1 MLLLLS
7 ILLPLIGAALA
18 ATLQKPLGRYLGWV
32 LAAIPAALFIG
43 LISQVGAFDLLG
55 AHSVSYSWIPLLNIG
70 LDFRLDGLGLLF
82 ALMICGVGTFIFIYA
97 GGYLEKHPMRGRFFA
112 FLLLFMTGMLGI
124 ASADNIILFFV
135 FWELTSIS
143 SYLLIGFNHEEA
155 AARKKALQALLVTGA
170 GGVAK
175 MAGLILLAIAGDSYR
190 FSVLIAQGTELA
202 SHPLAGYALPLLLLG
217 AFTKSA
223 QFPFQFWLPN
233 AMAAPT
239 PVSAYLHS
247 ATMVKAGVFL
257 LFKLSPIY
265 STSALWV
272 YTLVTAGAITL
283 LLGAITGLFQ
293 RDLKRILAFTTMSVL
308 GMLVML
314 IGLGG
319 EIALK
324 SALLFM
330 LGHALYKA
338 TLFMTAGNVDHG
350 TGTRDASFLGGLR
363 FAMPLTAL
371 AAGVAALSKGG
382 FPPLLGFISK
392 EYAYKASSGLE
403 SVAPLLTGI
412 ALVGNALLLALAFK
426 AGVHPYWS
434 KARETVK
441 NQPYS
446 RFLPHAPHEA
456 PVSMIIGPL
465 VLAATGL
472 AFGFLPSSWTSALV
486 APALSTTLGIA
497 TDVKIAL
504 WHGFNLPLL
513 LSAATLVAGLLIYLA
528 REYFWKKQILKR
540 DIENNS
546 TERIYDY
553 AFASF
558 VEKSKEL
565 TQILQNGS
573 LRFYLWVILSVSGSL
588 LTYKLIV
595 LGGLPQIPGSD
606 GITILNTVITLA
618 IIAAAV
624 YTTVARNL
632 IKALSGLGVIGY
644 GIALIYG
651 LNGAPDLAITQIIV
665 ETLTVALLLYAALRL
680 PSMKRYS
687 SKSSRRLDAL
697 FAVLGGGLTTL
708 LVLKAANLELASTIS
723 SQLSEWSYPLAKG
736 RNVVNVILVDFR
748 ALDTFG
754 EIAVLGIAALGV
766 VLCLQKAD
774 TYNTRKTTS
783 ESSGL
788 IFQTGA
794 RILLPLCIGISLI
807 ALYRGHNEPGG
818 GFIGGLIFAAGFILY
833 GMAFDGKSARSKLK
847 AAPSTYIGVGLL
859 IAIVSGLFGSLTGQ
873 AFMSALWLPDFS
885 LPLLGK
891 VHLGTPLLFDI
902 GVFLTVIGFTLKVV
916 FSFQASA
923 ERTNE
928 FSTKSSAWNS

>member
-1 MLLLLS
+1 MLLLSAILFPLLGALLS
-7 ILLPLIGAALA
+7 AP
-18 ATLQKPLGRYLGWV
+18 LQKPLGRYLGWA
-32 LAAIPAALFIG
+32 LAAIPAALFLG
-43 LISQVGAFDLLG
+43 LVTQVGSFDLLG
-55 AHSVSYSWIPLLNIG
+55 AQSLSYSWIPDLNIG

-82 ALMICGVGTFIFIYA
+82 ALMITGVGAFILVYA
-97 GGYLEKHPMRGRFFA
+97 GGYLEKHPMRGRFFS
-112 FLLLFMTGMLGI
+112 FLFLFMTGMLGI

-143 SYLLIGFNHEEA
+143 SYLLIGFNHEDP
-155 AARKKALQALLVTGA
+155 AARKKALQALLVTGG
-170 GGVAK
+170 GGVAM
-175 MAGLILLAIAGDSYR
+175 MAGLILLATAGGSYQ
-190 FSVLIAQGTELA
+190 FSVLINQGTELA
-202 SHPLAGYALPLLLLG
+202 KNPLAGYALPLLLLG

-265 STSALWV
+265 AASSLWV
-272 YTLVTAGAITL
+272 YALVISGAITL

-350 TGTRDASFLGGLR
+350 TGTRDVGFLGGLR

-371 AAGVAALSKGG
+371 AAGLAALSKGG

-392 EYAYKASSGLE
+392 EYVYKASSGLE
-403 SVAPLLTGI
+403 SVAPLITGI
-412 ALVGNALLLALAFK
+412 AIVGNALLLALAFK

-434 KARETVK
+434 KAREIVK
-441 NQPYS
+441 GETYS
-446 RFLPHAPHEA
+446 RFLPHKPHEA

-465 VLAATGL
+465 ILAVTGL
-472 AFGFLPSSWTSALV
+472 LFGFLPSSWISSLV
-486 APALSTTLGIA
+486 APALSTTLGVA
-497 TDVKIAL
+497 TDIKVSL

-513 LSAATLVAGLLIYLA
+513 LSAATLLAGLLIYLA
-528 REYFWKKQILKR
+528 REYFWKKQLLKR

-553 AFASF
+553 AFANF

-573 LRFYLWVILSVSGSL
+573 LRFYLWVILAVSGL
-588 LTYKLIV
+588 LLSYKLIL
-595 LGGLPQIPGSD
+595 LGGLPELPSLD
-606 GITILNTVITLA
+606 GITVLNSAITIAIL
-618 IIAAAV
+618 AAAF
-624 YTTVARNL
+624 YTTQARNL
-632 IKALSGLGVIGY
+632 IKALAGLGVIGY

-651 LNGAPDLAITQIIV
+651 LNGAPDLAITQITV
-665 ETLTVALLLYAALRL
+665 ETLTVALLLYAALKL
-680 PSMKRYS
+680 PKMKRYGS
-687 SKSSRRLDAL
+687 EKSRKLDAI
-697 FAVLGGGLTTL
+697 FALLGGGLVTL

-723 SQLSEWSYPLAKG
+723 TQLSDWSYPLAKG

-774 TYNTRKTTS
+774 TGKPRNRTN

-788 IFQTGA
+788 IFETGA
-794 RILLPLCIGISLI
+794 RILLPLCIVVSLI

-833 GMAFDGKSARSKLK
+833 GMAYDGRSARKKLK
-847 AAPSTYIGVGLL
+847 AAPSVYIGVGLL
-859 IAIVSGLFGSLTGQ
+859 IAIVSGLFGPLTGQ
-873 AFMSALWLPDFS
+873 PFMSALWLPDFS

-891 VHLGTPLLFDI
+891 VHLGTPLLFDV

-916 FSFQASA
+916 FSFQSSA
-923 ERTNE
+923 NYRNE
-928 FSTKSSAWNS
+928 LSTKSSQWNS